1 MEVLSHLAQLP
12 VLVMS
17 IEERGC
23 PSPYPSKACGY
34 ASQRVKVGFYGNYAL
49 SMNVGH
55 LQKPICRVPA
65 LSSQWAVDP
74 RSTSPALRAL
84 CGPV

>member
-23 PSPYPSKACGY
+23 PSPYPPEACGY

-55 LQKPICRVPA
+55 LQ
-65 LSSQWAVDP
+65 SQSAAPLLYQVNGQSIPDQHP
-74 RSTSPALRAL
+74 P
-84 CGPV
+84 P